1 MAASPM
7 SFFLLLMAATFVV
20 PFIVAIRMPN
30 LRSLLTFA
38 LVMFAVQFAL
48 ATIAAQFADTALLK
62 DEAQVFA
69 RFFLWSALGLGSAAG
84 AVFRWIWLARRERR
98 FHLPENVR
106 SGGQFLR
113 NWPAGKDDGVS

>member
-38 LVMFAVQFAL
+38 LAIGAVQFTL
-48 ATIAAQFADTALLK
+48 ATIAVQFADTALFK

-69 RFFLWSALGLGSAAG
+69 RFFLWAALGLGSAAG
-84 AVFRWIWLARRERR
+84 AV
-98 FHLPENVR
+98 
-106 SGGQFLR
+106 SGGYGLR
-113 NWPAGKDDGVS
+113 AGRGASTCRRMCAQVANSCGTGQQARMTA